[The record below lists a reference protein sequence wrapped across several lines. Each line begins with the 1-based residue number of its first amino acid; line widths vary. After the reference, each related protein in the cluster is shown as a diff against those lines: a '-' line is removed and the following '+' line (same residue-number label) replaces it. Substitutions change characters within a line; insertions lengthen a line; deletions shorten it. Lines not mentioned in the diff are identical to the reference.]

1 LSGYWKWKG
10 GFHMSLKAIE
20 MQIAIPR
27 TQDAGKIQEQNQQK
41 NLIQQDHAAHQVQ
54 KDSERKQ
61 RTVVGEE
68 RKLPAHFYEK
78 ALFVKIVV
86 FKTKLFKV
94 DWSGSARLLVNSNK
108 VCENSL

>member
-1 LSGYWKWKG
+1 
-10 GFHMSLKAIE
+10 MSLKAIE
-20 MQIAIPR
+20 MQFAIPR

-61 RTVVGEE
+61 RTVVEE

-78 ALFVKIVV
+78 ALFVKIFV

-94 DWSGSARLLVNSNK
+94 DWSGSARLLRKASIWRGNQPQ
-108 VCENSL
+108 LTTW

>member
-1 LSGYWKWKG
+1 
-10 GFHMSLKAIE
+10 MSLKAIE

-94 DWSGSARLLVNSNK
+94 DWSGSARLLR
-108 VCENSL
+108 EQRDR